1 MKLFASLIMVFG
13 IGFAGAVLWF
23 ASFSTKSQA
32 FYGRFIP
39 IVTIG
44 LIIISI
50 LLIYEKWKKRAVKII
65 SIAFLLLAGIAVG
78 SYEGYQ
84 YYLRSLEIVST
95 QDVDL
100 GDYQP
105 FAENTQAV
113 TLGEESTLQIE
124 ENLPRLDGATALYP
138 VYAAFAQAVY
148 PDKEYLVSNS
158 EVISSQTSGA
168 FDNLIDGAIDIAFL
182 AEPSEE
188 QYQQAER
195 KNVDLSTTPIGR
207 EAFVFFVHHDNPVES
222 LTVEE
227 IQGIYAGDITNWKEL
242 GGDDEEILAFQRPEG
257 SGSQSALIRFMD
269 GKSLMDPPADEIV
282 TGMAGII
289 RETLDYRNKGNA
301 IGYSFRYF
309 SQEMVEN
316 GDIKHVPVNDVAP
329 TKENIQNHT
338 YPVVAEFYAITAGS
352 DNPNVSPFIEW
363 MQSPQGQSLVE
374 QTGYAPLP

>member
-1 MKLFASLIMVFG
+1 MKFLASLILLFG
-13 IGFAGAVLWF
+13 FGSLGVRLWI
-23 ASFSTKSQA
+23 FSMSTMSQQ
-32 FYGRFIP
+32 FYGIYIP
-39 IVTIG
+39 LVTIG
-44 LIIISI
+44 FIIISI
-50 LLIYEKWKKRAVKII
+50 LLIYEKWKIRAVKIG
-65 SIAFLLLAGIAVG
+65 SIAFLVIASITVG

-100 GDYQP
+100 TAYQP
-105 FAENTQAV
+105 FTEDTQAV
-113 TLGEESTLQIE
+113 ALDEDSTLRIE

-138 VYAAFAQAVY
+138 VYSSFAQAVY
-148 PDKEYLVSNS
+148 PEKEYHISNS

-168 FDNLIDGAIDIAFL
+168 FNNLIYGSADIAFL

-188 QYQQAER
+188 QYEKAEKR
-195 KNVDLSTTPIGR
+195 NVELFLTPIGR
-207 EAFVFFVHHDNPVES
+207 EAFVFFVHHSNPVES

-227 IQGIYAGDITNWKEL
+227 IQAIYSGEITNWKEV
-242 GGDDEEILAFQRPEG
+242 GGKDKEIVAFQRPEG

-289 RETLDYRNKGNA
+289 RETSNYRNQRNA

-316 GDIKHVPVNDVAP
+316 GEIKHVAVDDVAP
-329 TKENIQNHT
+329 TKENIQNNS

-352 DNPNVSPFIEW
+352 DNPNVPLFVEW
-363 MQSPQGQSLVE
+363 MQSQQGQSLVD
-374 QTGYAPLP
+374 QTGYVSLP